1 MRTNAQHHDSS
12 SDAGAYAASLQGS
25 QSREAGS
32 AFGAAAPIYERADA
46 VIANNQNG
54 GAGFFAEAHHTASL
68 NIDANYKDLS
78 VSADRLGST
87 AFGSPDIVLNNGEE
101 FNPKFYDTASGS
113 YGAGAELVGNG
124 EGIAAKYAG
133 QTILVPSDQLA
144 EAQQL
149 HAQAIQ
155 QAYDQGDAAKAHA
168 LESVRYDDHIHSGGV
183 ESQPLAYD
191 EAQAG
196 ADGIRHGDLPANAG
210 EDTGLF
216 GTAGE
221 SAMLA
226 ASIALAT
233 TIGPQLVS
241 DAASVYRGLR
251 GKKGELT
258 TDEAI
263 ARLQRSFSD
272 AQTRSTLGWASARG
286 AGAASLTFLDAADPT
301 GAAFLANMVIDTI
314 QLSAKLKDGS
324 LSPGVFGEAMLDKV
338 KDRGAYTV
346 LTAGAFWLAGPVG
359 LLVPII
365 VRRMVSDAALQREA
379 INAWNGVSGAMWAEF
394 ESRIK
399 GAALLDKIGQ
409 HYRSAE
415 ASSAGST
422 RATLAITDD
431 LTEIQKLLGYEPG
444 PKPFPAA

>member
-1 MRTNAQHHDSS
+1 MHTSPQQREIS
-12 SDAGAYAASLQGS
+12 SDAGALAAGLEGE
-25 QSREAGS
+25 QSKVA
-32 AFGAAAPIYERADA
+32 GAAFDEGAPIFKDADP
-46 VIANNQNG
+46 VIVNNQNG

-87 AFGSPDIVLNNGEE
+87 AFGSPDIVLNNGEK

-124 EGIAAKYAG
+124 DGIAAKYAG

-155 QAYDQGDAAKAHA
+155 EAYDKGEAAKAHA

-183 ESQPLAYD
+183 ESQPLTYEGAH
-191 EAQAG
+191 AG
-196 ADGIRHGDLPANAG
+196 ADGIRHGDLPAYAG
-210 EDTGLF
+210 ENTGLF

-233 TIGPQLVS
+233 TIGPQLVG
-241 DAASVYRGLR
+241 DAAKVLR
-251 GKKGELT
+251 GQLT
-258 TDEAI
+258 TNEAI
-263 ARLQRSFSD
+263 ARLQSSFAD
-272 AQTRSTLGWASARG
+272 AHTRTTLGWASTRG
-286 AGAASLTFLDAADPT
+286 AGAAALTFLDAANPT

-314 QLSAKLKDGS
+314 QLSARLKDGS
-324 LSPGVFGEAMLDKV
+324 LSPGEFGEAILDKV

-346 LTAGAFWLAGPVG
+346 LTAGAFWLVGPVG

-365 VRRMVSDAALQREA
+365 VRRMVDDKELQREA
-379 INAWNGVSGAMWAEF
+379 INAWNGVTGAMRAEF

-422 RATLAITDD
+422 RTTLAIADD
-431 LTEIQKLLGYEPG
+431 MTEIQKLLGYEPG
-444 PKPFPAA
+444 SKPSPAA

>member
-1 MRTNAQHHDSS
+1 MRTSAQQRDIS
-12 SDAGAYAASLQGS
+12 SDAGAYATGLQGE
-25 QSREAGS
+25 QSRAAGEAFDEG
-32 AFGAAAPIYERADA
+32 APIYERADA
-46 VIANNQNG
+46 PIANNQNG

-68 NIDANYKDLS
+68 NIDANYKDVS

-87 AFGSPDIVLNNGEE
+87 AFGSPDIVLNNGEQ

-113 YGAGAELVGNG
+113 YHAGAELVDDGSG
-124 EGIAAKYAG
+124 LAAKYAG
-133 QTILVPSDQLA
+133 QTILVPSDQLG
-144 EAQQL
+144 EAQQM
-149 HAQAIQ
+149 HAHAIQ
-155 QAYDQGDAAKAHA
+155 EAYDQGDATKAHA

-183 ESQPLAYD
+183 ESQPLTYEGAH
-191 EAQAG
+191 AG
-196 ADGIRHGDLPANAG
+196 ADGIRHGDLPGYVG

-233 TIGPQLVS
+233 TIGPQLVG
-241 DAASVYRGLR
+241 DAAKVLR
-251 GKKGELT
+251 GQLT

-263 ARLQRSFSD
+263 ARLQRSFGD
-272 AQTRSTLGWASARG
+272 AQTRSALGWASARG
-286 AGAASLTFLDAADPT
+286 AGAATLTFLDAADPT

-314 QLSAKLKDGS
+314 QLSARLKDGS
-324 LSPGVFGEAMLDKV
+324 LSPGEFGNAMLDKV
-338 KDRGAYTV
+338 KDRAAYTA
-346 LTAGAFWLAGPVG
+346 LTAGAFWLVGPVG

-379 INAWNGVSGAMWAEF
+379 INAWNGVSGAMRAEL

-415 ASSAGST
+415 ASSTGST
-422 RATLAITDD
+422 RATLAIADD

-444 PKPFPAA
+444 PKPSPSD